1 MKTKTLL
8 SLNLL
13 FVIPIFAAT
22 AIHAQGLAT
31 PQIKYVGSKEGTSS
45 TNYQFSLV
53 NRAAYPKELFSPAP
67 ELPACGKTQSAWRAW
82 VKIYDK
88 QTDKYLYGYCG
99 ESGYADPLSK
109 LMFSVDKGSAPPKEV
124 YMTITDRKTGA
135 KATSNSIAIPASMNS
150 TITTAGPALQTLID
164 LSMRE
169 ALYFTGAKA
178 DRIDT
183 KTDRYVTKGGTMQ
196 LRSSEAKSCS
206 GGFCEFNIGFIGFRS
221 GNPNGVVSS
230 YGLFQVEGGGLVGN
244 TVYFADK
251 KTTQQGVL
259 PVKLRTGMN
268 KVTFTI
274 DPYKKTSETN
284 EANNSITVNFNVA
297 GKQ

>member
-1 MKTKTLL
+1 MTKTLL

-13 FVIPIFAAT
+13 FVIAIFVSSAAY
-22 AIHAQGLAT
+22 AQGLPT
-31 PQIKYVGSKEGTSS
+31 PQIKYVGSKDGASYT
-45 TNYQFSLV
+45 TYQFSLV
-53 NRAAYPKELFSPAP
+53 NRAVYPKELFSPAAD
-67 ELPACGKTQSAWRAW
+67 LPACGKTQAAWRAW

-109 LMFSVDKGSAPPKEV
+109 LMFNVEKGSAPPKEV

-135 KATSNSIAIPASMNS
+135 KATSNSIAIPPPMNR
-150 TITTAGPALQTLID
+150 TLTTAGPALQTLLD
-164 LSMRE
+164 LSMRQ

-178 DRIDT
+178 DQIDT

-196 LRSSEAKSCS
+196 LKVSEAKSCNA
-206 GGFCEFNIGFIGFRS
+206 GVCEFNIGFIGFRS
-221 GNPNGVVSS
+221 GNMTGAVSS
-230 YGLFQVEGGGLVGN
+230 YGLFQLDGGDLVGN

-251 KTTQQGVL
+251 QATRQGVL
-259 PVKLRTGMN
+259 PLKLKMGMN

-274 DPYKKTSETN
+274 DPYKKTSETD
-284 EANNSITVNFNVA
+284 EGNNSITVNFNVSR
-297 GKQ
+297 